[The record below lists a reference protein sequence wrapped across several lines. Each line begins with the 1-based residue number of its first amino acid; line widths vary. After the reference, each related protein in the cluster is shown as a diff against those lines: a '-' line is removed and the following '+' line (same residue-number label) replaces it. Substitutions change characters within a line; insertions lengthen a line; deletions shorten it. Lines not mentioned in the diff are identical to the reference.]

1 MGWQPGRRNLIT
13 DVPGFA
19 IGQSHDEALRSGV
32 TVILPS
38 EPARGAADIRGGQ
51 AAIDELRQDFDAHI
65 YLLGLADQLAFL
77 ISYKIAPLSGGG

>member
-32 TVILPS
+32 TVILP
-38 EPARGAADIRGGQ
+38 
-51 AAIDELRQDFDAHI
+51 
-65 YLLGLADQLAFL
+65 
-77 ISYKIAPLSGGG
+77 